1 MRERGLRAIVVAAAS
16 VALAASSP
24 ARADEGFA
32 LGRFS
37 PSFAGDRLFG
47 IQSPYAAG
55 DNTFLAMVLLDYA
68 HDPLVVRDTSGH
80 AIGAVVSDQT
90 LLHFHASYALF
101 RVLTLDLD
109 LPVGFQHGEQP
120 MVMGLPTFAAP
131 TSTALG
137 DLRIGVRATMFGKPE
152 DPFQIALS
160 GLLWAPTGNRA
171 AFTSDGGVRSQPMV
185 VVGGAARWFVWSA
198 NVGPELRPQTTY
210 AGITHGPAFRW
221 GAGMGFLPG
230 DGSFQVGPELT
241 GGVGLV
247 HPSKATTDFEALV
260 GARARFAKRFVAG
273 FAASLG
279 LAPGVGTP
287 DFRTVLSIEY
297 APLAHPKV
305 VVADRDGDGILDAE
319 DACPDVKGVRTT
331 DPKTN
336 GCPPPKPDRD
346 GDGIPDDEDAC
357 PDVKGVP
364 DPVRTLNGCPPDRD
378 NDGIP
383 DAEDACPD
391 QIGPRDP
398 DPKKNGCPVPEP
410 PPPEPPKPDKKP

>member
-1 MRERGLRAIVVAAAS
+1 MRERGLVVAALA
-16 VALAASSP
+16 VALVASSA

-32 LGRFS
+32 LERFTS
-37 PSFAGDRLFG
+37 SFAGDRLFG
-47 IQSPYAAG
+47 IQSPHTAG
-55 DNTFLAMVLLDYA
+55 HNTFLAMILLDYA

-101 RVLTLDLD
+101 HVLTFDVD

-120 MVMGLPTFAAP
+120 MATGVTGQPAFPAP

-137 DLRIGVRATMFGKPE
+137 DIRFGARATMYGKRE

-160 GLLWAPTGNRA
+160 ALLWAPTGNRA
-171 AFTSDGGVRSQPMV
+171 AFTSDGGVRSLPMV
-185 VVGGAARWFVWSA
+185 VAGGATRWFVWSA
-198 NVGPELRPQTTY
+198 DVGADLRPLTPYGVVTP
-210 AGITHGPAFRW
+210 GPAFRW
-221 GAGMGFLPG
+221 GAGVGFLPG
-230 DGSFQVGPELT
+230 DGSFQIGPELT
-241 GGVGLV
+241 GGVGLI
-247 HPSKATTDFEALV
+247 HPSNATTDFEALV

-297 APLAHPKV
+297 APLAQPKV
-305 VVADRDGDGILDAE
+305 EVADRDGDGIPDAE
-319 DACPDVKGVRTT
+319 DACPDEKGIRKRN
-331 DPKTN
+331 PKTN

-383 DAEDACPD
+383 DSEDACPD

-398 DPKKNGCPVPEP
+398 DPKKNGCPPP
-410 PPPEPPKPDKKP
+410 PPPEPAKP